1 MKVLPELLLR
11 EGTLYVGFE
20 DDEDVELDREGDDL
34 KLDPELERELDREST
49 SEDIPTTRR
58 RYRAK

>member
-1 MKVLPELLLR
+1 VLPELLLR